1 MNVSS
6 RLVLPLAGAVV
17 LVGAVLGVVLWPE
30 PASPPVPEVPRSEG
44 AASPEAPAARGPSS
58 PARAPVR
65 PGLPSP
71 TVQAPVPQ
79 APPAD
84 ATVVPIQPGDEVP
97 EPESP
102 DPLPQV
108 NDPIEPE
115 KPQTARWRLEKT
127 ERITSLLARDVVR
140 LEQQRD
146 AAAASGNERERQRL
160 DILVRRQQE
169 RLLKLRE
176 EASRLSGEAQL
187 EPPEQ

>member
-1 MNVSS
+1 
-6 RLVLPLAGAVV
+6 
-17 LVGAVLGVVLWPE
+17 
-30 PASPPVPEVPRSEG
+30 
-44 AASPEAPAARGPSS
+44 
-58 PARAPVR
+58 
-65 PGLPSP
+65 
-71 TVQAPVPQ
+71 
-79 APPAD
+79 
-84 ATVVPIQPGDEVP
+84 VVPIQPGDEVP